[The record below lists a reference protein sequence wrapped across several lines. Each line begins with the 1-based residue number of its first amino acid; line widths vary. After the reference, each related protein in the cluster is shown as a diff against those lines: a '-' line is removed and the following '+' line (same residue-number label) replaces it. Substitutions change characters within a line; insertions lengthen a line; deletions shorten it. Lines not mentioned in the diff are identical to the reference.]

1 MPDPYLARTVR
12 ATMRQ
17 MTGKMYPQLEP
28 LLDTMDT
35 QQLQD
40 LLRLVRDVKDGE
52 NRRMQGKARRMGL
65 PPGFIR

>member
-1 MPDPYLARTVR
+1 
-12 ATMRQ
+12 
-17 MTGKMYPQLEP
+17 MTGKLYPNLEP

-52 NRRMQGKARRMGL
+52 NMRCRGQARRMGM
-65 PPGFIR
+65 PGIIR

>member
-1 MPDPYLARTVR
+1 
-12 ATMRQ
+12 MRQ

-40 LLRLVRDVKDGE
+40 LLRLIRDVKDNE
-52 NRRMQGKARRMGL
+52 SRRMQGKIQRMTGL
-65 PPGFIR
+65 PRGIIR

>member
-1 MPDPYLARTVR
+1 MPDPHLARTVL

-17 MTGKMYPQLEP
+17 TTGKRYPHLEP

-40 LLRLVRDVKDGE
+40 LLRLVRDVKDSETMRCAG
-52 NRRMQGKARRMGL
+52 QARRMGM
-65 PPGFIR
+65 PGLIR